1 MLHKESKTI
10 IFFLKD
16 QQIPRKHRETTEQIK
31 EINTGSGYEIHFKK
45 WFWKHNKNIG
55 DKKLW
60 TVNGWSLTWLKD
72 QRSIYW
78 CRRCWCE
85 AWRHRKPIWWNNSRK
100 CPTLQEDMYFQVQ
113 GHSDSHSHFIVKM
126 QRTHKKRKLKT
137 VEKNTTSLIKENPS
151 DQQISQQ
158 NAKAK
163 NSQNEVFQALREN
176 TAAIASNVT
185 IQKHRRNKPRNSW
198 PLNQPCI
205 RQRYLMHRKEK

>member
-1 MLHKESKTI
+1 
-10 IFFLKD
+10 
-16 QQIPRKHRETTEQIK
+16 
-31 EINTGSGYEIHFKK
+31 
-45 WFWKHNKNIG
+45 
-55 DKKLW
+55 
-60 TVNGWSLTWLKD
+60 
-72 QRSIYW
+72 
-78 CRRCWCE
+78 
-85 AWRHRKPIWWNNSRK
+85 
-100 CPTLQEDMYFQVQ
+100 MYFQVQ

-185 IQKHRRNKPRNSW
+185 IQKHRRNKPRNS
-198 PLNQPCI
+198 
-205 RQRYLMHRKEK
+205 